1 MVRVE
6 DAATDEALN
15 HGRPLEGVRVLALE
29 QMQALPFATQLLA
42 RLGAEVVK
50 VESPDGG
57 DSGRL
62 SLPAMTDPDGRMV
75 GATFLRNNL
84 NKRSISINLKDPRGR
99 QLVLDLA
106 GRFDIFAENFKG
118 GALARLG
125 LAYDDVRAV
134 NERIIY
140 VSVSGFGNDDSSPY
154 HAWPAYAPVVEAM
167 SGLYET
173 KRRNDEAPR
182 VAPGGS
188 LGDMGTSMFAT
199 VGILAALYQ
208 RDRTG
213 LGQQIDVAM
222 LDSTVAMTDII
233 TNYWSL
239 GMPGGADP
247 PIIMHGFQASDGW
260 FILQVGRVQQFAVP
274 GPRRSAIPSGS
285 PIRRW
290 RTGRDGT
297 TRSRPSSGRPS
308 RSGPPT
314 RPSSRAADSSGPP
327 VWPPVRVSATKKS
340 CTIPIC
346 CRRDML
352 VEMARPDGV
361 AQPVV
366 FPNNPIRM
374 SGVPEGPA
382 RRVPW
387 FAEHTDEVLRAD
399 LSLDDDLLDELH
411 QQGVIV

>member
-1 MVRVE
+1 
-6 DAATDEALN
+6 
-15 HGRPLEGVRVLALE
+15 
-29 QMQALPFATQLLA
+29 
-42 RLGAEVVK
+42 
-50 VESPDGG
+50 
-57 DSGRL
+57 
-62 SLPAMTDPDGRMV
+62 MTDPDGRMV

-140 VSVSGFGNDDSSPY
+140 VSVSGFGNDDTSPY
-154 HAWPAYAPVVEAM
+154 HSWPAYAPVVEAM

-199 VGILAALYQ
+199 VGILATLYQ

-247 PIIMHGFQASDGW
+247 PIIMHGFLASDGW
-260 FILQVGRVQQFAVP
+260 FILQVGRVQQFAALARLLGHPEWITDPTLADRQGWYDSIESVIRP
-274 GPRRSAIPSGS
+274 AIEK
-285 PIRRW
+285 W
-290 RTGRDGT
+290 
-297 TRSRPSSGRPS
+297 
-308 RSGPPT
+308 
-314 RPSSRAADSSGPP
+314 AADKTKLESCRQLGDAGLAAGPCF
-327 VWPPVRVSATKKS
+327 S
-340 CTIPIC
+340 
-346 CRRDML
+346 
-352 VEMARPDGV
+352 DG
-361 AQPVV
+361 
-366 FPNNPIRM
+366 
-374 SGVPEGPA
+374 
-382 RRVPW
+382 
-387 FAEHTDEVLRAD
+387 EVGA
-399 LSLDDDLLDELH
+399 
-411 QQGVIV
+411 

>member
-1 MVRVE
+1 MVQVE
-6 DAATDEALN
+6 ETATDAALN

-62 SLPAMTDPDGRMV
+62 SLPAMNDPDGRMV

-106 GRFDIFAENFKG
+106 RRFDIFAENFKG
-118 GALARLG
+118 GTLARLG
-125 LAYDDVRAV
+125 LDYDAVRAV

-140 VSVSGFGNDDSSPY
+140 ASVSGFGNDDSSPY
-154 HAWPAYAPVVEAM
+154 HSWPAYAPVVEAM

-173 KRRNDEAPR
+173 KRRNNEAPR

-247 PIIMHGFQASDGW
+247 PIIMHGFLASDGW
-260 FILQVGRVQQFAVP
+260 FILQVGRVQQFAALARVIGHP
-274 GPRRSAIPSGS
+274 EWITDPTLADRQGWYDSIDAVIRPAIEK
-285 PIRRW
+285 W
-290 RTGRDGT
+290 
-297 TRSRPSSGRPS
+297 
-308 RSGPPT
+308 
-314 RPSSRAADSSGPP
+314 AADKTRLEACRQLGDAGLAAGPCLRDEEVVHDP
-327 VWPPVRVSATKKS
+327 HLLA
-340 CTIPIC
+340 
-346 CRRDML
+346 RDML

-374 SGVPEGPA
+374 SGSPEGVA

-399 LSLDDDLLDELH
+399 LFLDDDELNELH
-411 QQGVIV
+411 EQGVIV

>member
-1 MVRVE
+1 MVDPE
-6 DAATDEALN
+6 
-15 HGRPLEGVRVLALE
+15 GR
-29 QMQALPFATQLLA
+29 T
-42 RLGAEVVK
+42 
-50 VESPDGG
+50 
-57 DSGRL
+57 
-62 SLPAMTDPDGRMV
+62 V

-84 NKRSISINLKDPRGR
+84 NKRSISVNLKDPRGR
-99 QLVLDLA
+99 RLVLDLA
-106 GRFDIFAENFKG
+106 RRFDVFAENFKG

-125 LAYDDVRAV
+125 LDYEAVRAE

-140 VSVSGFGNDDSSPY
+140 VSVSGFGSDASSPY

-173 KRRNDEAPR
+173 KRRHDEAPR

-213 LGQQIDVAM
+213 LGRQIDVAM

-239 GMPGGADP
+239 GLPGGADP
-247 PIIMHGFQASDGW
+247 PIIMHGFRASDGW
-260 FILQVGRVQQFAVP
+260 FILQVGRVPQFAALARVVGHP
-274 GPRRSAIPSGS
+274 EWTTDPRLADRQGWYDCIESDIRPAIEQWAANKTKVQSCVELGAAGLAAGPCF
-285 PIRRW
+285 
-290 RTGRDGT
+290 RD
-297 TRSRPSSGRPS
+297 
-308 RSGPPT
+308 
-314 RPSSRAADSSGPP
+314 DE
-327 VWPPVRVSATKKS
+327 VVRDPHLVA
-340 CTIPIC
+340 
-346 CRRDML
+346 RDML
-352 VEMARPDGV
+352 VEMDRPDGV

-366 FPNNPIRM
+366 FPNNPIKM
-374 SGVPEGPA
+374 SGLPDGPA

-399 LSLDDDLLDELH
+399 LNLDEATLADLR
-411 QQGVIV
+411 QSGVIV

>member
-1 MVRVE
+1 VRVE
-6 DAATDEALN
+6 EAATDEALN

-62 SLPAMTDPDGRMV
+62 SLPAMADPEGRMV

-84 NKRSISINLKDPRGR
+84 NKRSVSINLKDPRGR

-106 GRFDIFAENFKG
+106 TRFDVFAENFKG
-118 GALARLG
+118 GALNRLG
-125 LAYDDVRAV
+125 LGYDAVRAV
-134 NERIIY
+134 NERVIY

-173 KRRNDEAPR
+173 KRKSGEAPR

-213 LGQQIDVAM
+213 IGQQIDVAM

-247 PIIMHGFQASDGW
+247 PIIMHGFQARDGW
-260 FILQVGRVQQFAVP
+260 FILQVGRVQQFAALAQVVGHP
-274 GPRRSAIPSGS
+274 EWINDPSLANRQGWYDAIDTV
-285 PIRRW
+285 IRPAIETW
-290 RTGRDGT
+290 
-297 TRSRPSSGRPS
+297 
-308 RSGPPT
+308 
-314 RPSSRAADSSGPP
+314 AADKTKLESCRQLGEAGLAAGPCFRDDEVVVDP
-327 VWPPVRVSATKKS
+327 HLVS
-340 CTIPIC
+340 
-346 CRRDML
+346 RGML
-352 VEMARPDGV
+352 VEMDRPDGV

-374 SGVPEGPA
+374 SGVPDGPA

-387 FAEHTDEVLRAD
+387 FAEHTDEVLRTHLALDDGALAD
-399 LSLDDDLLDELH
+399 LRE
-411 QQGVIV
+411 QGVIV

>member
-1 MVRVE
+1 
-6 DAATDEALN
+6 
-15 HGRPLEGVRVLALE
+15 VRVLALE

-50 VESPDGG
+50 VESPEGG

-62 SLPAMTDPDGRMV
+62 SLPAMSDPEGRMV

-84 NKRSISINLKDPRGR
+84 NKRSISVNLKDPRGR

-106 GRFDIFAENFKG
+106 GRFDVFAENFKG

-125 LAYDDVRAV
+125 LGYDDVRAA

-140 VSVSGFGNDDSSPY
+140 VSVSGFGNDEASPY

-173 KRRNDEAPR
+173 KRRNGEAPR

-213 LGQQIDVAM
+213 RGQQIDVAM

-239 GMPGGADP
+239 GMPSGADV
-247 PIIMHGFQASDGW
+247 PIIMHGFEARDGW
-260 FILQVGRVQQFAVP
+260 FVLQVGRVQQFASLARVVGHP
-274 GPRRSAIPSGS
+274 EWITDPRLADRQGWFDCLESDIRPAIEAWASDKTKVESCIELGAAGLAAGPCF
-285 PIRRW
+285 
-290 RTGRDGT
+290 RDDEVVVD
-297 TRSRPSSGRPS
+297 PHL
-308 RSGPPT
+308 
-314 RPSSRAADSSGPP
+314 AA
-327 VWPPVRVSATKKS
+327 
-340 CTIPIC
+340 
-346 CRRDML
+346 RDML
-352 VEMARPDGV
+352 VEMSRPDGMD
-361 AQPVV
+361 QPVV
-366 FPNNPIRM
+366 FPNNPIKM
-374 SGVPEGPA
+374 SGAPAGPA

-399 LSLDDDLLDELH
+399 LALDDHTLDDLH
-411 QQGVIV
+411 QAGVIV

>member
-1 MVRVE
+1 VRVE
-6 DAATDEALN
+6 EAVTDEALN
-15 HGRPLEGVRVLALE
+15 DGRPLEGVRVLALE

-62 SLPAMTDPDGRMV
+62 SLPAMTDPQGRMV

-106 GRFDIFAENFKG
+106 TRFDVFAENFKG
-118 GALARLG
+118 GALTRLG
-125 LAYDDVRAV
+125 LGYDAVRAE
-134 NERIIY
+134 NERVIY

-173 KRRNDEAPR
+173 KRKNGEAPR

-213 LGQQIDVAM
+213 IGQQIDVAM

-247 PIIMHGFQASDGW
+247 PIIMHGFKASDGW
-260 FILQVGRVQQFAVP
+260 FILQVGRVQQFVSLARVVGHPEWITDPSLADRQGWYDAIETVIRPAVEK
-274 GPRRSAIPSGS
+274 
-285 PIRRW
+285 W
-290 RTGRDGT
+290 
-297 TRSRPSSGRPS
+297 
-308 RSGPPT
+308 
-314 RPSSRAADSSGPP
+314 AADKTKLESCRQLGDAGLAAGPCFRDDEVVVDP
-327 VWPPVRVSATKKS
+327 HLVS
-340 CTIPIC
+340 
-346 CRRDML
+346 RDML
-352 VEMARPDGV
+352 VEMDRPDGV
-361 AQPVV
+361 DQPVV

-374 SGVPEGPA
+374 SGMPEGLA

-387 FAEHTDEVLRAD
+387 FAEHTDEVLRNHLA
-399 LSLDDDLLDELH
+399 LDDATLAELH
-411 QQGVIV
+411 EEGVIV

>member
-6 DAATDEALN
+6 EAATEEALN
-15 HGRPLEGVRVLALE
+15 RGRPLEGVRVLALE

-50 VESPDGG
+50 VEAPDGG

-62 SLPAMTDPDGRMV
+62 AMPAMTDPDGRMV
-75 GATFLRNNL
+75 GATYLRNNL

-106 GRFDIFAENFKG
+106 TRFDVFAENFKG

-140 VSVSGFGNDDSSPY
+140 ASVSGFGSDDSSPY
-154 HAWPAYAPVVEAM
+154 HQWPAYAPVVEAM

-173 KRRNDEAPR
+173 KRRNGEAPR

-188 LGDMGTSMFAT
+188 LGDMGTAMFAT

-213 LGQQIDVAM
+213 SGQQIDVAM

-233 TNYWSL
+233 TNYWSM

-260 FILQVGRVQQFAVP
+260 FILQVGRVQQFASLARLIGHPEWISDP
-274 GPRRSAIPSGS
+274 GLANRQGWYDSIDAVIRPAIEK
-285 PIRRW
+285 W
-290 RTGRDGT
+290 
-297 TRSRPSSGRPS
+297 
-308 RSGPPT
+308 
-314 RPSSRAADSSGPP
+314 AADKTKLEASRQLGEAGLAAGPCFRDDEVVHDP
-327 VWPPVRVSATKKS
+327 HLLA
-340 CTIPIC
+340 
-346 CRRDML
+346 RDML
-352 VEMARPDGV
+352 VEMPRPDGV
-361 AQPVV
+361 EQPVIL
-366 FPNNPIRM
+366 PNNPIRM
-374 SGVPEGPA
+374 SGAPDGPV

-387 FAEHTDEVLRAD
+387 FAEHTDQVLRDD
-399 LSLDDDLLDELH
+399 LSLDDAVLKELH
-411 QQGVIV
+411 QEGVIV

>member
-1 MVRVE
+1 VVRVE
-6 DAATDEALN
+6 EAATEEALN
-15 HGRPLEGVRVLALE
+15 RGRPLEGVRVLALE

-62 SLPAMTDPDGRMV
+62 SLPAMTDPEGRMV

-84 NKRSISINLKDPRGR
+84 NKRSISINVKDPRGR

-106 GRFDIFAENFKG
+106 RRFDVFAENFKG

-125 LAYDDVRAV
+125 LGYDAVRAV
-134 NERIIY
+134 NARIVY
-140 VSVSGFGNDDSSPY
+140 VSVSGFGNDGSSPY
-154 HAWPAYAPVVEAM
+154 RAWPAYAPVVEAM

-173 KRRNDEAPR
+173 KRRNGEAPR

-247 PIIMHGFQASDGW
+247 PIIMHGFQARDGW
-260 FILQVGRVQQFAVP
+260 FILQVGRVQQFASLARLIGQPAWITDPRLADRQGWYDCIDTVIRP
-274 GPRRSAIPSGS
+274 AIEKWSADKTKIEACVELGAAGLAAGPCF
-285 PIRRW
+285 
-290 RTGRDGT
+290 RDEEVVVD
-297 TRSRPSSGRPS
+297 PHL
-308 RSGPPT
+308 
-314 RPSSRAADSSGPP
+314 AA
-327 VWPPVRVSATKKS
+327 
-340 CTIPIC
+340 
-346 CRRDML
+346 RDML

-366 FPNNPIRM
+366 FPNNPIKM
-374 SGVPEGPA
+374 SGVPDGPT

-399 LSLDDDLLDELH
+399 LALDDSALDDLH
-411 QQGVIV
+411 RAGVIV

>member
-1 MVRVE
+1 VRVE
-6 DAATDEALN
+6 EAATEEEL
-15 HGRPLEGVRVLALE
+15 HRGRPLEGVRVLALE

-62 SLPAMTDPDGRMV
+62 SLPAMTDPAGRMV

-84 NKRSISINLKDPRGR
+84 NKRSISVNLKDPRGR
-99 QLVLDLA
+99 RLVLDLA
-106 GRFDIFAENFKG
+106 RRFDVFAENFKG

-125 LAYDDVRAV
+125 LDYDAVRAE

-140 VSVSGFGNDDSSPY
+140 VSVSGFGNDDTSPY

-173 KRRNDEAPR
+173 KRREGEAPR

-239 GMPGGADP
+239 GLPGGADP
-247 PIIMHGFQASDGW
+247 PIIMHGFQACDGW
-260 FILQVGRVQQFAVP
+260 FILQVGRVPQFAALARLIGHP
-274 GPRRSAIPSGS
+274 EWITDPRLADRQGWYDCIESD
-285 PIRRW
+285 IRPAVETW
-290 RTGRDGT
+290 
-297 TRSRPSSGRPS
+297 
-308 RSGPPT
+308 
-314 RPSSRAADSSGPP
+314 AADKTKVESCLQLGEAGLAAGPCFRDDEVVVDP
-327 VWPPVRVSATKKS
+327 HLVA
-340 CTIPIC
+340 
-346 CRRDML
+346 RDML
-352 VEMARPDGV
+352 MEMARPDGV

-374 SGVPEGPA
+374 SGAPDGPT

-387 FAEHTDEVLRAD
+387 FAEHTDEILGAELALDEATLAD
-399 LSLDDDLLDELH
+399 LRRT
-411 QQGVIV
+411 GVIV

>member
-1 MVRVE
+1 VRVE
-6 DAATDEALN
+6 EAASDEELN
-15 HGRPLEGVRVLALE
+15 RGRPLEGVRVLALE

-62 SLPAMTDPDGRMV
+62 SLPAMTDPEGRTV

-84 NKRSISINLKDPRGR
+84 NKRSISVNLKDPRGR
-99 QLVLDLA
+99 RLVLDLA
-106 GRFDIFAENFKG
+106 QRFDVFAENFKG

-125 LAYDDVRAV
+125 LDYETVRAE
-134 NERIIY
+134 NARIIY
-140 VSVSGFGNDDSSPY
+140 VSVSGFGNDDTSPY

-239 GMPGGADP
+239 GLPGGADP
-247 PIIMHGFQASDGW
+247 PIIMHGFRASDGW
-260 FILQVGRVQQFAVP
+260 FILQVGRVPQFAALARVVGHP
-274 GPRRSAIPSGS
+274 EWTTDPRLSDRQGWYDCIESDIRPAIEK
-285 PIRRW
+285 W
-290 RTGRDGT
+290 
-297 TRSRPSSGRPS
+297 
-308 RSGPPT
+308 
-314 RPSSRAADSSGPP
+314 AADKSKVESCVELGAAGLAAGPCFRDDE
-327 VWPPVRVSATKKS
+327 VVRDPHLVA
-340 CTIPIC
+340 
-346 CRRDML
+346 RDML
-352 VEMARPDGV
+352 VEMDRPDGV

-366 FPNNPIRM
+366 FPNNPIKM
-374 SGVPEGPA
+374 SGVPDGLA

-399 LSLDDDLLDELH
+399 LNLDEATLADLR
-411 QQGVIV
+411 QSGVIV

>member
-1 MVRVE
+1 VRAVDE
-6 DAATDEALN
+6 ATDDELN
-15 HGRPLEGVRVLALE
+15 RGRPLEGVRVLALE

-62 SLPAMTDPDGRMV
+62 SLPAMCDPDGRMV

-106 GRFDIFAENFKG
+106 GRFDVFAENFKG
-118 GALARLG
+118 GSLARLG
-125 LAYDDVRAV
+125 LGYDAVRAV

-140 VSVSGFGNDDSSPY
+140 ISVSGFGNDEASPY

-173 KRRNDEAPR
+173 KRRHGEPPR

-208 RDRTG
+208 RDRSG
-213 LGQQIDVAM
+213 QGQQIDVAM

-239 GMPGGADP
+239 GMPSGADV
-247 PIIMHGFQASDGW
+247 PIIMHGFVARDGW
-260 FILQVGRVQQFAVP
+260 FILQVGRVQQFAALARVVGHP
-274 GPRRSAIPSGS
+274 EWITDPRLADRQGWFDCLESDIRPAIEHWAREKTKIESCIELGAAGLAAGPCL
-285 PIRRW
+285 
-290 RTGRDGT
+290 RDDEVVVD
-297 TRSRPSSGRPS
+297 RHLV
-308 RSGPPT
+308 
-314 RPSSRAADSSGPP
+314 A
-327 VWPPVRVSATKKS
+327 
-340 CTIPIC
+340 
-346 CRRDML
+346 RDML
-352 VEMARPDGV
+352 VEMPRPDGV

-366 FPNNPIRM
+366 FPNNPIKM
-374 SGVPEGPA
+374 SGARDGPA

-399 LSLDDDLLDELH
+399 LALDDAALKDLHDA
-411 QQGVIV
+411 GVIV

>member
-1 MVRVE
+1 MAVRRHMPHR
-6 DAATDEALN
+6 DPCLLYTS
-15 HGRPLEGVRVLALE
+15 
-29 QMQALPFATQLLA
+29 PFATQLLA

-62 SLPAMTDPDGRMV
+62 SLPAIADPEGRMV

-84 NKRSISINLKDPRGR
+84 NKRSVSINLKDPRGR

-106 GRFDIFAENFKG
+106 ARFDVFAENFKG
-118 GALARLG
+118 GALLRLG
-125 LAYDDVRAV
+125 LGYDDVRAV
-134 NERIIY
+134 NPRVVY
-140 VSVSGFGNDDSSPY
+140 VSVSGFGGDDTSPY
-154 HAWPAYAPVVEAM
+154 HGWPAYAPVVEAM

-173 KRRNDEAPR
+173 KRREGEAPR

-213 LGQQIDVAM
+213 VGQHIDVAM

-239 GMPGGADP
+239 GMPGGVDP
-247 PIIMHGFQASDGW
+247 PIIMHGFRASDGW
-260 FILQVGRVQQFAVP
+260 FILQVGRVQQFAALARLIGHPEWISDPHLADRQGWYDSIESV
-274 GPRRSAIPSGS
+274 
-285 PIRRW
+285 IRPAVEAW
-290 RTGRDGT
+290 A
-297 TRSRPSSGRPS
+297 SGRTKMES
-308 RSGPPT
+308 CRELGAAGLAAGPCLRDDEVVADPHL
-314 RPSSRAADSSGPP
+314 AA
-327 VWPPVRVSATKKS
+327 
-340 CTIPIC
+340 
-346 CRRDML
+346 RDML

-361 AQPVV
+361 EQPVV

-374 SGVPEGPA
+374 SGVPDGPA

-399 LSLDDDLLDELH
+399 LALDDVALFELREA
-411 QQGVIV
+411 GVIV

>member
-1 MVRVE
+1 VQVE
-6 DAATDEALN
+6 EAVTDEALN

-84 NKRSISINLKDPRGR
+84 NKRSISINLKDPRGL

-106 GRFDIFAENFKG
+106 TRFDVFAENFKG
-118 GALARLG
+118 GALTRLG
-125 LAYDDVRAV
+125 LGYGAVRAV
-134 NERIIY
+134 NERVIY

-173 KRRNDEAPR
+173 KRRKGEAPR

-213 LGQQIDVAM
+213 IGQQIDVAM

-260 FILQVGRVQQFAVP
+260 FILQVGRVQHFASLARIVGHP
-274 GPRRSAIPSGS
+274 EWITDPSLADRQGWYDAIETV
-285 PIRRW
+285 IRPAIEKW
-290 RTGRDGT
+290 
-297 TRSRPSSGRPS
+297 
-308 RSGPPT
+308 
-314 RPSSRAADSSGPP
+314 AADKTKLASCRLLGEAGLAAGPCFRDDEVVVDP
-327 VWPPVRVSATKKS
+327 HLVS
-340 CTIPIC
+340 
-346 CRRDML
+346 RDML
-352 VEMARPDGV
+352 VEMNRPDGV
-361 AQPVV
+361 TQPVM

-374 SGVPEGPA
+374 SGVPDGPT

-387 FAEHTDEVLRAD
+387 FAEHTDEVLRNNLA
-399 LSLDDDLLDELH
+399 LDDATLAELH
-411 QQGVIV
+411 EEGVIV

>member
-1 MVRVE
+1 M
-6 DAATDEALN
+6 
-15 HGRPLEGVRVLALE
+15 LALE

-50 VESPDGG
+50 IESPDGG

-62 SLPAMTDPDGRMV
+62 SLPAMRDPDGRMV

-84 NKRSISINLKDPRGR
+84 NKRSISINLKDARGR

-106 GRFDIFAENFKG
+106 GRFDVFAENFKG
-118 GALARLG
+118 GSLARLG
-125 LAYDDVRAV
+125 LGYDAVHAV

-140 VSVSGFGNDDSSPY
+140 VSVSGFGNDEASPY

-173 KRRNDEAPR
+173 KRRNGEAPR

-213 LGQQIDVAM
+213 QGQQIDVAM

-239 GMPGGADP
+239 GMPSGVDV
-247 PIIMHGFQASDGW
+247 PIIMHGFLARDGW
-260 FILQVGRVQQFAVP
+260 FILQVGRVQQFAALAWVVGHP
-274 GPRRSAIPSGS
+274 EWITDPRLADRQGWFDCLESDIRPAIEEWAREKTKIESCLELGAAGLAAGPCL
-285 PIRRW
+285 
-290 RTGRDGT
+290 RDDEVVVD
-297 TRSRPSSGRPS
+297 RHL
-308 RSGPPT
+308 
-314 RPSSRAADSSGPP
+314 
-327 VWPPVRVSATKKS
+327 VV
-340 CTIPIC
+340 
-346 CRRDML
+346 RDML
-352 VEMARPDGV
+352 VEMPRPDGV

-366 FPNNPIRM
+366 FPNNPIKM
-374 SGVPEGPA
+374 SATPDGPA

-399 LSLDDDLLDELH
+399 LALDDAALKDLHDA
-411 QQGVIV
+411 GVIV

>member
-6 DAATDEALN
+6 EAATDEALN

-50 VESPDGG
+50 VEAPDGG
-57 DSGRL
+57 DSGR
-62 SLPAMTDPDGRMV
+62 PRHARRCPIPTGRMV

-106 GRFDIFAENFKG
+106 GRFDVFAENFKG

-140 VSVSGFGNDDSSPY
+140 VSVSGFGSDDASPY
-154 HAWPAYAPVVEAM
+154 HHWPAYAPVVEAM

-173 KRRNDEAPR
+173 KRRDGEAPR

-208 RDRTG
+208 RDRTRVG
-213 LGQQIDVAM
+213 ASR
-222 LDSTVAMTDII
+222 STWPCST
-233 TNYWSL
+233 
-239 GMPGGADP
+239 P
-247 PIIMHGFQASDGW
+247 
-260 FILQVGRVQQFAVP
+260 
-274 GPRRSAIPSGS
+274 
-285 PIRRW
+285 RW
-290 RTGRDGT
+290 R
-297 TRSRPSSGRPS
+297 
-308 RSGPPT
+308 
-314 RPSSRAADSSGPP
+314 
-327 VWPPVRVSATKKS
+327 
-340 CTIPIC
+340 
-346 CRRDML
+346 
-352 VEMARPDGV
+352 
-361 AQPVV
+361 
-366 FPNNPIRM
+366 
-374 SGVPEGPA
+374 
-382 RRVPW
+382 
-387 FAEHTDEVLRAD
+387 
-399 LSLDDDLLDELH
+399 
-411 QQGVIV
+411 

>member
-1 MVRVE
+1 
-6 DAATDEALN
+6 
-15 HGRPLEGVRVLALE
+15 VLALE

-50 VESPDGG
+50 IESPDGG

-62 SLPAMTDPDGRMV
+62 SLPAMRDPDGRMV

-84 NKRSISINLKDPRGR
+84 NKRSISINLKDARGR

-106 GRFDIFAENFKG
+106 GRFDVFAENFKG
-118 GALARLG
+118 GSLARLG
-125 LAYDDVRAV
+125 LGYDAVHAV

-140 VSVSGFGNDDSSPY
+140 VSVSGFGNDEASPY

-173 KRRNDEAPR
+173 KRRNGEAPR

-213 LGQQIDVAM
+213 QGQQIDVAM

-239 GMPGGADP
+239 GMPSGVDV
-247 PIIMHGFQASDGW
+247 PIIMHGFLARDGW
-260 FILQVGRVQQFAVP
+260 FILQVGRVQQFAALARVVGHP
-274 GPRRSAIPSGS
+274 EWITDPRLADRQGWFDCLESDIRPAIEEWAREKTKIESCLELGAAGLAAGPCL
-285 PIRRW
+285 
-290 RTGRDGT
+290 RDDEVVVD
-297 TRSRPSSGRPS
+297 RHL
-308 RSGPPT
+308 
-314 RPSSRAADSSGPP
+314 
-327 VWPPVRVSATKKS
+327 VV
-340 CTIPIC
+340 
-346 CRRDML
+346 RDML
-352 VEMARPDGV
+352 VEMPRPDGV

-366 FPNNPIRM
+366 FPNNPIKM
-374 SGVPEGPA
+374 SATPDGPA

-399 LSLDDDLLDELH
+399 LALDDAALKDLHDA
-411 QQGVIV
+411 GVIV

>member
-1 MVRVE
+1 VRVE
-6 DAATDEALN
+6 EAATDEALN

-62 SLPAMTDPDGRMV
+62 SLPAMTDPQGRMV
-75 GATFLRNNL
+75 GATYLRNNL

-106 GRFDIFAENFKG
+106 SRFDVFAENFKG
-118 GALARLG
+118 GALNRLG
-125 LAYDDVRAV
+125 LGYDAVRAA
-134 NERIIY
+134 NDRIIY

-173 KRRNDEAPR
+173 KRKEGEAPR

-213 LGQQIDVAM
+213 VGQQIDVAM

-239 GMPGGADP
+239 GMPGGAHP
-247 PIIMHGFQASDGW
+247 PIIMHGFEASDGW
-260 FILQVGRVQQFAVP
+260 FILQVGRVQQFASLARVVGHP
-274 GPRRSAIPSGS
+274 EWISDPSLADRQGWYDAIETV
-285 PIRRW
+285 IRPAIEKW
-290 RTGRDGT
+290 
-297 TRSRPSSGRPS
+297 
-308 RSGPPT
+308 
-314 RPSSRAADSSGPP
+314 AADKTKLESCELLGEAGLAAGPCFRDDEVVVDP
-327 VWPPVRVSATKKS
+327 HLVG
-340 CTIPIC
+340 
-346 CRRDML
+346 RDML

-361 AQPVV
+361 DQPVV

-374 SGVPEGPA
+374 SGVPAGGPV

-399 LSLDDDLLDELH
+399 LALEDGALAELR
-411 QQGVIV
+411 QAGVIV

>member
-1 MVRVE
+1 M
-6 DAATDEALN
+6 
-15 HGRPLEGVRVLALE
+15 LALE

-50 VESPDGG
+50 IESPDGG

-62 SLPAMTDPDGRMV
+62 SLPAMRDPDGRMV

-84 NKRSISINLKDPRGR
+84 NKRSISITLKDARGR

-106 GRFDIFAENFKG
+106 GRFDVFAENFKG
-118 GALARLG
+118 GSLARLG
-125 LAYDDVRAV
+125 LGYDAVHAV

-140 VSVSGFGNDDSSPY
+140 VSVSGFGNDEASPY

-173 KRRNDEAPR
+173 KRRNGEAPR

-213 LGQQIDVAM
+213 QGQQIDVAM

-239 GMPGGADP
+239 GMPSGVDV
-247 PIIMHGFQASDGW
+247 PIIMHGFLARDGW
-260 FILQVGRVQQFAVP
+260 FILQVGRVQQFAALARVVGHP
-274 GPRRSAIPSGS
+274 EWITDPRLADRQGWFDCLESDIRPAIEEWAREKTKIESCLELGAAGLAAGPCL
-285 PIRRW
+285 
-290 RTGRDGT
+290 RDDEVVVD
-297 TRSRPSSGRPS
+297 RHL
-308 RSGPPT
+308 
-314 RPSSRAADSSGPP
+314 
-327 VWPPVRVSATKKS
+327 VV
-340 CTIPIC
+340 
-346 CRRDML
+346 RDML
-352 VEMARPDGV
+352 VEMPRPDGV

-366 FPNNPIRM
+366 FPNNPIKM
-374 SGVPEGPA
+374 SATPDGPA

-399 LSLDDDLLDELH
+399 LALDDAALKDLHDA
-411 QQGVIV
+411 GVIV

>member
-1 MVRVE
+1 VQVE
-6 DAATDEALN
+6 ETATDEALN
-15 HGRPLEGVRVLALE
+15 RGRPLEGVRVLALE

-62 SLPAMTDPDGRMV
+62 SLPAMTDPEGRMV

-106 GRFDIFAENFKG
+106 TRFDVFAENFKG
-118 GALARLG
+118 GALTRLG
-125 LAYDDVRAV
+125 LGYDAIRAV
-134 NERIIY
+134 NERVIY

-173 KRRNDEAPR
+173 KRKSGEAPR

-213 LGQQIDVAM
+213 TGQQIDVAM

-260 FILQVGRVQQFAVP
+260 FILQVGRVQQFAALARVVGHP
-274 GPRRSAIPSGS
+274 EWITDPSLANRQGWYDAIDSV
-285 PIRRW
+285 IRPAVETW
-290 RTGRDGT
+290 
-297 TRSRPSSGRPS
+297 
-308 RSGPPT
+308 
-314 RPSSRAADSSGPP
+314 AADKTKLESCRELGDAGLAAGPCFRDDEVVVDP
-327 VWPPVRVSATKKS
+327 HLRS
-340 CTIPIC
+340 
-346 CRRDML
+346 RDML
-352 VEMARPDGV
+352 VEMDRPDGV

-374 SGVPEGPA
+374 SGVPDGPA

-387 FAEHTDEVLRAD
+387 FAEHTDEVLRTD
-399 LSLDDDLLDELH
+399 LGLDEARLAELH
-411 QQGVIV
+411 EEGVIV

>member
-1 MVRVE
+1 MVQVE
-6 DAATDEALN
+6 ETATDEALN

-50 VESPDGG
+50 VEAPDGG

-62 SLPAMTDPDGRMV
+62 AMPAMADPEGRKV
-75 GATFLRNNL
+75 GATYLRNNL

-106 GRFDIFAENFKG
+106 TRFDVFAENFKG
-118 GALARLG
+118 GALGRLG
-125 LAYDDVRAV
+125 LAYDDVHAV

-140 VSVSGFGNDDSSPY
+140 VSVSGFGNDDTSPY
-154 HAWPAYAPVVEAM
+154 HHWPAYAPVVEAM

-173 KRRNDEAPR
+173 KRRDGEAPR

-247 PIIMHGFQASDGW
+247 PIIMHGFLARDGW
-260 FILQVGRVQQFAVP
+260 FILQVGRVQQFASLARLIGHPEWITDPSLADRQGWYDSIDAVIRP
-274 GPRRSAIPSGS
+274 AIEK
-285 PIRRW
+285 W
-290 RTGRDGT
+290 
-297 TRSRPSSGRPS
+297 
-308 RSGPPT
+308 
-314 RPSSRAADSSGPP
+314 AADKTKLEACQQLGDAGLAAGPCFRDDE
-327 VWPPVRVSATKKS
+327 VVRDPHLLS
-340 CTIPIC
+340 
-346 CRRDML
+346 RDML
-352 VEMARPDGV
+352 VEMARPDGG
-361 AQPVV
+361 AQPVI

-374 SGVPEGPA
+374 SGVPDGPV

-387 FAEHTDEVLRAD
+387 FAEHTDEILRND
-399 LSLDDDLLDELH
+399 LSLDDAVLRELH
-411 QQGVIV
+411 EEGVIV